1 MMSKKILI
9 TGGPGTGK
17 TSLFNS
23 LITDGFVGFEEKSR
37 EVINSYKKKGIDQ
50 LFLTNPLLFS
60 DLLLESRINQFT
72 DSNKIEI
79 ENVFFDR
86 GIPDVV
92 AYLDFKKMKYE
103 QQYITACEKYRYD
116 VVFILRPWKDIFVND
131 KERYESF
138 EELLEID
145 KYIYKTY
152 TNFKYNIVEIPN
164 MSIIKRKDFIINNI
178 KKYV

>member
-1 MMSKKILI
+1 MYSKYNPCAISCIFIFLFRLA
-9 TGGPGTGK
+9 
-17 TSLFNS
+17 SAFNS
-23 LITDGFVGFEEKSR
+23 NILS
-37 EVINSYKKKGIDQ
+37 INS
-50 LFLTNPLLFS
+50 NN
-60 DLLLESRINQFT
+60 E
-72 DSNKIEI
+72 NKHSAFIVIIIEI

-92 AYLDFKKMKYE
+92 AYLDFKKMKYDK
-103 QQYITACEKYRYD
+103 QYITACEKYRYD

-138 EELLEID
+138 EESLEID

-178 KKYV
+178 KNDV